1 MKNCTLIFLEKSEC
15 LATRTE
21 WLPGDSL
28 SLTRLIYI
36 YIIYMS
42 IKSVISIY
50 IHTYILYIYVQH
62 TYICCFHIL
71 AIVNS
76 TSMIVVHV
84 SFQINVLIFY
94 G

>member
-1 MKNCTLIFLEKSEC
+1 MSSNTDRM
-15 LATRTE
+15 AAR
-21 WLPGDSL
+21 GQSL
-28 SLTRLIYI
+28 FNQAYIHIYNIYVHQVSDKYI
-36 YIIYMS
+36 YIH
-42 IKSVISIY
+42 IY
-50 IHTYILYIYVQH
+50 IVYIYIQH